1 MQGTLVLI
9 ALLFALTFAQVA
21 EEAGAAAVYS
31 DFNKAYDF
39 LDEHV
44 IGKTLIHKEVLSAE
58 SDDSMETEVIRRHTY
73 TNLVKDASRVKD
85 ASTFAFDV
93 FSEMTRTVYPLDA
106 DGMRL
111 VDRSVSE
118 QEFFVTRWT
127 LRRSGSRKVPGV
139 SECLSHTESSSVGT
153 RAVVHARW
161 LSQGNLRL
169 TSATLTPARNHPR
182 SSVHPG
188 ITMQEFRVAAGVL
201 KSKSRENLYDEID
214 ILFAE
219 PGKVPS
225 STEQVWRVENPRP
238 EWAENIYAVLAHQE
252 SLLKALEEGG
262 DETVFFVKQEDG
274 YYYPCKVVGGL
285 LESHPLQA
293 NVQSHFDS
301 SSRRVVFSTLFLLK
315 NLLDPPFPGTFR
327 LEIWK
332 DSEWVQLPH
341 DWKNSDTGSFL
352 GKSEAQAAWEEA
364 SLNQIR
370 FEWWNTGASVVLFM
384 EEL

>member
-1 MQGTLVLI
+1 MQRTLVLI
-9 ALLFALTFAQVA
+9 ALLFALLVAQVA
-21 EEAGAAAVYS
+21 AAL
-31 DFNKAYDF
+31 DLRGPFDHAYDF

-73 TNLVKDASRVKD
+73 TNLVKDAS
-85 ASTFAFDV
+85 TFAFDV
-93 FSEMTRTVYPLDA
+93 FSEVTETAYLLDT

-111 VDRSVSE
+111 VDRAVSE
-118 QEFFVTRWT
+118 RELSVTRWT
-127 LRRSGSRKVPGV
+127 LRKGRQAMISPEF

-153 RAVVHARW
+153 RAIVHARW
-161 LSQGNLRL
+161 SRSSPNNLML
-169 TSATLTPARNHPR
+169 VSTTLTPARNYPK
-182 SSVHPG
+182 SSVHPR
-188 ITMQEFRVAAGVL
+188 ITRITVQEFQVAAGVL
-201 KSKSRENLYDEID
+201 KSKSRENLYDGTD

-219 PGKVPS
+219 PGKVLA
-225 STEQVWRVENPRP
+225 STERVWRVENPRP
-238 EWAENIYAVLAHQE
+238 EWVGNFYAFLAHEE

-262 DETVFFVKQEDG
+262 DETVFFVEQEDG
-274 YYYPCKVVGGL
+274 HYYPCKVVGGL

-315 NLLDPPFPGTFR
+315 DLLNPPVAGTV
-327 LEIWK
+327 LMEIWK
-332 DSEWVQLPH
+332 DSEWVQLR

-352 GKSEAQAAWEEA
+352 GKSEPQAAWEEA

-370 FEWWNTGASVVLFM
+370 FKIWWGTVTF
-384 EEL
+384 

>member
-1 MQGTLVLI
+1 MQRTLVLI
-9 ALLFALTFAQVA
+9 ALLFALTFAQVF
-21 EEAGAAAVYS
+21 GAAFTPES
-31 DFNKAYDF
+31 HFHSAYDF
-39 LDEHV
+39 FDEHV

-73 TNLVKDASRVKD
+73 TNLVFVED

-118 QEFFVTRWT
+118 QELFVTRWT
-127 LRRSGSRKVPGV
+127 LREGGPGVPGI
-139 SECLSHTESSSVGT
+139 SECLSHTESRSVGT
-153 RAVVHARW
+153 RAVVHAW
-161 LSQGNLRL
+161 LSKFGPDTLSML
-169 TSATLTPARNHPR
+169 TSTTLPRARDYPYR
-182 SSVHPG
+182 RTR
-188 ITMQEFRVAAGVL
+188 ITMQEFRVEAGVL
-201 KSKSRENLYDEID
+201 KSKSREDLDD
-214 ILFAE
+214 GTGILFAE

-238 EWAENIYAVLAHQE
+238 EWAGNIYAVLAHQE

-262 DETVFFVKQEDG
+262 DETVFFVEQEDG

-301 SSRRVVFSTLFLLK
+301 SSRRVVFSELLLLK
-315 NLLDPPFPGTFR
+315 NLLDPSFPGTFR

-332 DSEWVQLPH
+332 DSEWVQLY

-352 GKSEAQAAWEEA
+352 GKSEAQGAWEEA

-370 FEWWNTGASVVLFM
+370 FRWRKRSGVSIVNF
-384 EEL
+384 

>member
-1 MQGTLVLI
+1 MQRTLVLS
-9 ALLFALTFAQVA
+9 ALLFALTFAQVT

-73 TNLVKDASRVKD
+73 TNLVKDAS
-85 ASTFAFDV
+85 TFAFDV

-118 QEFFVTRWT
+118 QELFVTRWT

-153 RAVVHARW
+153 RAVVHGW

-201 KSKSRENLYDEID
+201 KSKSRENLYDGTD

-219 PGKVPS
+219 PGKVLA
-225 STEQVWRVENPRP
+225 STERVWRVENPRP
-238 EWAENIYAVLAHQE
+238 ESDWNISAVLAHEE

-262 DETVFFVKQEDG
+262 DETVFFVEQEDG

-315 NLLDPPFPGTFR
+315 DLLDPPFPGTFR

-332 DSEWVQLPH
+332 DSEWVRLPY
-341 DWKNSDTGSFL
+341 DWKHSDTGSFL
-352 GKSEAQAAWEEA
+352 GKSEAQVAWEEA

-370 FEWWNTGASVVLFM
+370 FEI
-384 EEL
+384 EEW